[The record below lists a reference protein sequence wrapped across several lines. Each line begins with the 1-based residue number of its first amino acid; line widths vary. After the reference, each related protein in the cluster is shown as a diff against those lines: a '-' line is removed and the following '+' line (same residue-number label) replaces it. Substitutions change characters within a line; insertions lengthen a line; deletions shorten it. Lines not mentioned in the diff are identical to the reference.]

1 MFLAIFTIIKRLNHY
16 QTQLVTDQYY
26 DDLAITNPDLL
37 NTLKRQVGAHPEQ
50 LNDIVDN
57 VTQALNFAAQVQNNG
72 GFLKSRG
79 VIEQQNRGWL
89 ERMGN
94 RLSDIASFGGGDKMS
109 GPRGPT
115 ARLKKVFRNL
125 LLFLRKNREFHKIF
139 KIIF

>member
-115 ARLKKVFRNL
+115 ARLKKS
-125 LLFLRKNREFHKIF
+125 I
-139 KIIF
+139 